1 MIIMIKFGVAAS
13 ALMALSAPVF
23 ANAITTTDTVRHAV
37 CVTVE
42 ITNPDGSGSSQTNC
56 ETDSSGR
63 K

>member
-1 MIIMIKFGVAAS
+1 MIKFGLAAS
-13 ALMALSAPVF
+13 ALVALSAPLF
-23 ANAITTTDTVRHAV
+23 ANTITTTETVRHAV

-42 ITNPDGSGSSQTNC
+42 VTNPDGSGSSQTNC

>member
-1 MIIMIKFGVAAS
+1 MIKFRVAVS
-13 ALMALSAPVF
+13 ALVALSASVF
-23 ANAITTTDTVRHAV
+23 ANAVTAAENVRHAV

-42 ITNPDGSGSSQTNC
+42 VTNPDGSGSSQTNC